1 MSEANRTLGTLL
13 DLLQSAS
20 NLPGPVTI
28 TVVNCEVWTSV
39 WLEAAFLRAL
49 IMPSVESETMALAGC
64 RDILGAYLEY
74 HLCTRKIPTVILNS
88 LLLISFLFD
97 DIAINVD
104 VLFAYA

>member
-28 TVVNCEVWTSV
+28 TVVNC
-39 WLEAAFLRAL
+39 
-49 IMPSVESETMALAGC
+49 C

-74 HLCTRKIPTVILNS
+74 HLCTRKIPPVILNS

-97 DIAINVD
+97 DIAVNVD